1 MWHENSYFYMTGI
14 GAQTAMNVT
23 LQDVAVHSQLREIK
37 LMVVSMIF
45 PVFNSPVIK
54 CSILFPAIALLAS
67 CRLVITADEM
77 GHITSESGQYDCA
90 RPSCAF
96 EITEKITDTFIAV
109 PAEGY
114 RFIKWKGLCTTI
126 PINVCKASLVPL
138 AEKFAEYD
146 GDIGLSAVF
155 ESTSTVRIWYRDNDG
170 DHYGAI
176 NQRKRSA
183 EQPAGFVASKT
194 DCNDLDPKIHPWTF
208 ELHDA
213 QDNNCNGRTDEGY
226 VEFPFYLDSDEDGYG
241 DPESVTMSKRKPA
254 RHSKNNLDCNDLSA
268 DDYPGAPEQYDNR
281 DNDCDGETDEGGNG
295 YYRDVDGDGF
305 GVSTDTIELF
315 EPMPGYVNN
324 YRDCDDSNAQIN
336 PTSVEEFDSVD
347 NNCDG
352 QVDEGFKSRTYY
364 LDSDGDNY
372 GDRSRYVFDINR
384 PEGYATNGTDNCIG
398 VANPGQ
404 GDIDRDGIGDACDN
418 FTDTDGDG
426 RQESADN
433 CPAVYNPSQSDT
445 DGDGI
450 GNACDPLDDSSPI
463 PYPYPADCTMTTED
477 SSMLD
482 AVNSFRAQART
493 CGASIYPAAVAL
505 TWKCKLES
513 AALTHSM
520 DMANNNFF
528 SHTGSNGST
537 VGSRVTNAGYSWSTV
552 GENIAAGHA
561 SVSSV
566 MQGWID
572 SPGHCA
578 NMMNSNFQNLG
589 SAKVSNASS
598 RYGVYWTQVFGRS
611 R

>member
-1 MWHENSYFYMTGI
+1 M
-14 GAQTAMNVT
+14 VT
-23 LQDVAVHSQLREIK
+23 LQDVAVHNQRREIK

-45 PVFNSPVIK
+45 SVFKSPVIK
-54 CSILFPAIALLAS
+54 RSIFFPAIALLAS
-67 CRLVITADEM
+67 CRLVITTDDM

-90 RPSCAF
+90 EPSCAF
-96 EITEKITDTFIAV
+96 EITEKITDTFTAV

-114 RFIKWKGLCTTI
+114 RFIKWKGLCTRA
-126 PINVCKASLVPL
+126 PIDVCEASVAPLV
-138 AEKFAEYD
+138 EKYAKYD

-155 ESTSTVRIWYRDNDG
+155 ESTSRVRTWYRDNDG

-176 NQRKRSA
+176 NQSKRSA
-183 EQPAGFVASKT
+183 EQPEGFVASKT
-194 DCNDLDPKIHPWTF
+194 DCNDFDPEIHLWTK

-213 QDNNCNGRTDEGY
+213 QDNNCNGLTDEGY
-226 VEFPFYLDSDEDGYG
+226 VEIPFYLDSDGDGYG

-281 DNDCDGETDEGGNG
+281 DNDCDGETDEGGNV

-305 GVSTDTIELF
+305 GVSTDTVESF
-315 EPMPGYVNN
+315 EPMPGYVDNDE
-324 YRDCDDSNAQIN
+324 DCDDSNAQIN
-336 PTSVEEFDSVD
+336 PITVEEFDSVD

-352 QVDEGFKSRTYY
+352 QVDEGFTSRTYY
-364 LDSDGDNY
+364 LDSDGDGY
-372 GDRSRYVFDINR
+372 GDRSRYVFDITL
-384 PEGYATNGTDNCIG
+384 PEGYATNGTDNCID

-418 FTDTDGDG
+418 FTDTDRDG
-426 RQESADN
+426 WQESADN

-450 GNACDPLDDSSPI
+450 GNACDALDDSGPG
-463 PYPYPADCTMTTED
+463 PNPADCTMTAEEQ
-477 SSMLD
+477 SMLD

-493 CGASIYPAAVAL
+493 CGASIYPAAAPL
-505 TWKCKLES
+505 AWNCKLEL

-537 VGSRVTNAGYSWSTV
+537 VGTRVTDVGYSWSTV
-552 GENIAAGHA
+552 GENIAAGYA

-566 MQGWID
+566 MQGWIN

-578 NMMNSNFQNLG
+578 NMMTSNFQDLG

-598 RYGVYWTQVFGRS
+598 QYGVYWTQVFGRS